1 MNVAASHVDAVH
13 RARVLRAL
21 GMVPWV
27 RRAAPTPPTTQ
38 EDIMVASPVRG
49 DDAPGAC
56 VVILPGSCATRE
68 LDLLGR
74 TFGACGAWLARA
86 ARVRVNAAGELAETP
101 PAARAYLVF
110 GEAQAHALGRS
121 LPAEVMQRAQI
132 VLVDEPSQVLS
143 QAASKRR
150 LWTAVRTLYRA
161 LAGVT
166 G

>member
-1 MNVAASHVDAVH
+1 MNAPLHQGDAVH

-27 RRAAPTPPTTQ
+27 RRVAQPSVAALDTTDAQ
-38 EDIMVASPVRG
+38 EAR
-49 DDAPGAC
+49 DDVPGAC
-56 VVILPGSCATRE
+56 VVVLPGGCVTRE

-86 ARVRVNAAGELAETP
+86 ARVTVNAAGELADEP

-110 GEAQAHALGRS
+110 GEGQAHALGRK
-121 LPAEVMQRAQI
+121 LPTEVMQRAQI
-132 VLVDEPSQVLS
+132 VLVDESSHVLL

-150 LWTAVRTLYRA
+150 LWIALRTLRRA
-161 LAGVT
+161 LAGAT
-166 G
+166 S

>member
-1 MNVAASHVDAVH
+1 MNAVSHTDTVH

-27 RRAAPTPPTTQ
+27 RRSGPAPL
-38 EDIMVASPVRG
+38 VAQKITAVQAHD

-56 VVILPGSCATRE
+56 VVVLPGGCATRE

-86 ARVRVNAAGELAETP
+86 ARVSVNAAGELDEKP
-101 PAARAYLVF
+101 PSARAYLAF
-110 GEAQAHALGRS
+110 GETQARALGRS
-121 LPAEVMQRAQI
+121 LPAGAMQRAQI
-132 VLVDEPSQVLS
+132 VLVDEPSLVLTQS
-143 QAASKRR
+143 TSKRR
-150 LWTAVRTLYRA
+150 LWIALRTLHRA

>member
-1 MNVAASHVDAVH
+1 MNAAVSHTDTAH

-27 RRAAPTPPTTQ
+27 RRAAPAAPA
-38 EDIMVASPVRG
+38 EDVPVAQVHG
-49 DDAPGAC
+49 DDAPGGC
-56 VVILPGSCATRE
+56 VVVLPGACATRE

-74 TFGACGAWLARA
+74 TFAACGAWLARA
-86 ARVRVNAAGELAETP
+86 ARVSVNAAGELAEEP
-101 PAARAYLVF
+101 PSARAYLVF
-110 GEAQAHALGRS
+110 GETQAHALGRS

-143 QAASKRR
+143 QASSKRR
-150 LWTAVRTLYRA
+150 LWIALRTLHRA

>member
-1 MNVAASHVDAVH
+1 MINATHHTDTTH

-27 RRAAPTPPTTQ
+27 RRAAPAPVTQ
-38 EDIMVASPVRG
+38 DAMASSQHH
-49 DDAPGAC
+49 DAPGAC
-56 VVILPGSCATRE
+56 VVILPGGCDTRE

-74 TFGACGAWLARA
+74 ALGACGAWLARA
-86 ARVRVNAAGELAETP
+86 ARVSVNAAGELAEAP

-110 GEAQAHALGRS
+110 GETQAHALGRS

-150 LWTAVRTLYRA
+150 LWTAVRTLHRA

>member
-1 MNVAASHVDAVH
+1 MNAAAHRADIDH

-27 RRAAPTPPTTQ
+27 RRAAPAPLAVQ
-38 EDIMVASPVRG
+38 DVAAAPARS

-56 VVILPGSCATRE
+56 VVVLPGGCATRE

-86 ARVRVNAAGELAETP
+86 ARVSVSAAGELAGEP
-101 PAARAYLVF
+101 PSARAYLVF
-110 GEAQAHALGRS
+110 GETQAHALGRN

-132 VLVDEPSQVLS
+132 VLVDEPSQVLAH
-143 QAASKRR
+143 AASKRR
-150 LWTAVRTLYRA
+150 LWTAVRTLHRA

>member
-1 MNVAASHVDAVH
+1 MRRADAAH

-27 RRAAPTPPTTQ
+27 RRAAPAALAPGIEAAP
-38 EDIMVASPVRG
+38 ARG
-49 DDAPGAC
+49 GDAPGAC
-56 VVILPGSCATRE
+56 VVVLPDGCATRE

-86 ARVRVNAAGELAETP
+86 ARLSVNASGELAQEP
-101 PAARAYLVF
+101 PSARAYLVF
-110 GEAQAHALGRS
+110 GETQAHALGRR

-143 QAASKRR
+143 HAASKRR
-150 LWTAVRTLYRA
+150 LWIALRTLRRA
-161 LAGVT
+161 LAGAT

>member
-1 MNVAASHVDAVH
+1 MNTAVSRADTVH

-27 RRAAPTPPTTQ
+27 RRAAPAPLAAQSIT
-38 EDIMVASPVRG
+38 VAPAQG

-56 VVILPGSCATRE
+56 VVVLPGSCATRE

-86 ARVRVNAAGELAETP
+86 ARVSVNAAGELAEEP
-101 PAARAYLVF
+101 PSARAYLVF
-110 GEAQAHALGRS
+110 GETQAHALGRS

-143 QAASKRR
+143 HAASKRR
-150 LWTAVRTLYRA
+150 LWIALRTLHRA